1 MLPILLQENHNLRLQ
16 IESISHTKTNET
28 SIVKLS
34 KENAELRQEIVEIKA
49 LKNKKKIEA
58 LKNKNNISLITT
70 PLYQSSFTIQ
80 SSTSTQSNAQN
91 TMIYNQDTCIYEPS

>member
-16 IESISHTKTNET
+16 IKSLSHTKTNET
-28 SIVKLS
+28 SIVKLT
-34 KENAELRQEIVEIKA
+34 KQNAELRQEIVEI
-49 LKNKKKIEA
+49 EA
-58 LKNKNNISLITT
+58 LKIKNNISLITT